1 VPTVK
6 AEVGG
11 NVHENRAGFAQSKR
25 VKFGS
30 DLGDYFSGSILL
42 LYSSFDASETAED
55 FASGFRVWL

>member
-1 VPTVK
+1 MPTVK
-6 AEVGG
+6 AEGGG
-11 NVHENRAGFAQSKR
+11 NVNENRAGFAQSKT

-42 LYSSFDASETAED
+42 HSSFDASETAED